1 MTTQEA
7 QALDPRVPFAPFA
20 SWKGGRPAG
29 WFDLPM
35 TPEKV
40 QFFKDNGFVVI
51 DNGADPDV
59 QNRLI
64 RETAE
69 LCRGERGPVKGVTPA
84 DPNDSDD
91 DVLAGVLCI
100 HLAHKISPVMLTAL
114 AHPVIARAHAVIGPM

>member
-1 MTTQEA
+1 M
-7 QALDPRVPFAPFA
+7 LDPRVPFAPFA

-59 QNRLI
+59 QQ
-64 RETAE
+64 
-69 LCRGERGPVKGVTPA
+69 PA
-84 DPNDSDD
+84 DPRDGSNS
-91 DVLAGVLCI
+91 A
-100 HLAHKISPVMLTAL
+100 
-114 AHPVIARAHAVIGPM
+114 AVSEGRSKA